1 MQPAKVFVLAKNG
14 WIMGDM
20 ADLKTPDLC
29 AQLDRMK
36 GLCDQLEAAQS
47 DSTRAREIVERIRI
61 EADALADSIDSLHHD
76 CGSRRAPA

>member
-1 MQPAKVFVLAKNG
+1 MFVLAKNG
-14 WIMGDM
+14 RIMRDM

-47 DSTRAREIVERIRI
+47 DSARAREIVERIRI
-61 EADALADSIDSLHHD
+61 EADALANTVETLHHD
-76 CGSRRAPA
+76 SGSQRAPA

>member
-1 MQPAKVFVLAKNG
+1 
-14 WIMGDM
+14 M

-29 AQLDRMK
+29 AHLDRMK

-61 EADALADSIDSLHHD
+61 EADALADAVDTLHNHS
-76 CGSRRAPA
+76 GSKRAPA